1 MLQTGCFQYG
11 QNYVFLF
18 GIVSAY
24 SIMTKFE
31 FPFVLEVGEIHYVY
45 NSISFDTKKGIET
58 LVLNK

>member
-1 MLQTGCFQYG
+1 
-11 QNYVFLF
+11 
-18 GIVSAY
+18 
-24 SIMTKFE
+24 MTKFA